1 MIKKIIHKIE
11 DIIVYAVIIGSFL
24 VLIGVVLFGIG
35 RKIADTDFFS
45 CEKAEK
51 AAQKY
56 LSKYHPGS
64 DYEISSSGYDD
75 KDEYYWVTIT
85 SPSSQDSRFSL
96 HYDRK
101 GKLEYNS
108 YENSVTKRVNVATRL
123 SIEYDSAVEAALEPA
138 APWDDF
144 RVVGYLYYRTSD
156 VSVDEPYYLITD
168 GLELDASYDLTE
180 IGGKHGYLWVHVD
193 VETAE
198 EATLEELAAILLYV
212 RQTLDE
218 TDLSSYHLDCTLDY
232 HHGTS
237 SIRWEVEDFLYED
250 IYEEGLLD
258 RLEKVAVLS

>member
-1 MIKKIIHKIE
+1 MRDKYM
-11 DIIVYAVIIGSFL
+11 DILTYVILFVFL
-24 VLIGVVLFGIG
+24 IALPLGCGIFLLN
-35 RKIADTDFFS
+35 RHWKTVDVFS

-75 KDEYYWVTIT
+75 KNEYYYVTIT
-85 SPSSQDSRFSL
+85 SPSSQDSSFSL
-96 HYDRK
+96 KYDRK
-101 GKLEYNS
+101 GKLKFNS
-108 YENSVTKRVNVATRL
+108 YEHSVTKRANVAVRL
-123 SIEYDSAVEAALEPA
+123 NGGYASAVDTALEPA

-144 RVVGYLYYRTSD
+144 GVVGNIHWRTSD
-156 VSVDEPYYLITD
+156 THLDAPYYLISD
-168 GLELDASYDLTE
+168 ELELDASYDLSE
-180 IGGKHGYLWVHVD
+180 IGGKSGYLWIHVD

-198 EATLEELAAILLYV
+198 EATLEELASILLYV

-218 TDLSSYHLDCTLDY
+218 ADLPFYHLDCMLDY
-232 HHGTS
+232 HNGTS

-258 RLEKVAVLS
+258 RLENVAVLS